1 MRGMKSFREGVD
13 NNNMDLVILPMGILV
28 MSLGY
33 TKLHMKRESKKEMK
47 SKLKS
52 WETDYKR
59 GLEKIEF
66 WDMHENPLLLSQ
78 K

>member
-1 MRGMKSFREGVD
+1 MPIVEKVRSPLSLISVGFANLEMRGMKSFREGVD

-52 WETDYKR
+52 
-59 GLEKIEF
+59 
-66 WDMHENPLLLSQ
+66 
-78 K
+78 

>member
-1 MRGMKSFREGVD
+1 MKSFREGVD
-13 NNNMDLVILPMGILV
+13 NNNMDLVILPMGIIV

-52 WETDYKR
+52 
-59 GLEKIEF
+59 
-66 WDMHENPLLLSQ
+66 
-78 K
+78 